1 MTLWWLGRFDAAIAV
16 FAEAVPM
23 AFRYGV
29 DRRVTPWLAPTEPLF
44 ELGRL
49 DEAIDLE
56 ARAARVLGEQHVAL
70 GQRKIATLCDIVRG
84 HFDGARDVIAARQ
97 DYSAE
102 ARVGTLRLVNAAI
115 KSADIDARPKDKIS
129 DAEILG
135 VLAKMIKQRRDS
147 IEQFRAGG
155 RPELADKEAAEI
167 VVIEGYMPKQMSE
180 AEAKAAIAAVIKETG
195 AAGPK
200 DIGKVMAA
208 LKAKYAGQM
217 DFGKA
222 SGITKELLK

>member
-1 MTLWWLGRFDAAIAV
+1 MRDKIN
-16 FAEAVPM
+16 
-23 AFRYGV
+23 
-29 DRRVTPWLAPTEPLF
+29 D
-44 ELGRL
+44 
-49 DEAIDLE
+49 DLKT
-56 ARAARVLGEQHVAL
+56 AMKAGD
-70 GQRKIATLCDIVRG
+70 KD
-84 HFDGARDVIAARQ
+84 
-97 DYSAE
+97 
-102 ARVGTLRLVNAAI
+102 RVGTLRLVNAAI

-167 VVIEGYMPKQMSE
+167 AVIEGYMPKQMSE
-180 AEAKAAIAAVIKETG
+180 AEAKVAIAAVIKETG

-200 DIGKVMAA
+200 DMGKVMAA